1 MIGILGF
8 GAYIPRLRLSRKSV
22 VEANAWYAPQFAAK
36 AKGTRAVAN
45 WDEDSITMAVAAA
58 RDCLGGDAD
67 RSRIRGLIVA
77 SCTLPFAERS
87 NAGIVTEALRLDESI
102 DAVDLTGSPRA
113 ALSALTTA
121 LDTAFTV
128 GPQLVLA
135 ADLRHTRAASAQ
147 ELEFGDGAAA
157 LLVGTGEVI
166 AEYLGGGTVSVDFVD
181 HFRVVDAEVDYAWEE
196 RWVRDEGIG
205 KLVPRAV
212 VAALADA
219 ELTAAAV
226 DHFIFPSTIAKLD
239 VQLAGSCGIRA
250 EAVVDNLAG
259 AIGDTGTP
267 HALLMLAHTLERARP
282 GQVIV
287 VSQFGSGAQAL
298 VFRVTAAIG
307 AHATPG
313 GTAPT
318 STASASAAPAS
329 TASAST
335 ASASTALASAASAS
349 TASARAA
356 PTAPPFRPVK
366 GVGAWLERGVEETSY
381 TKFLAFRQQ
390 LTLERGMRGEQ
401 DKKTAL
407 STLYRH
413 RRSILGFVAGRCSIT
428 GDVHFPPSRISY
440 TPGAPALDTQEPYPL
455 AERQGTVLSWSA
467 EYLSYYPS
475 PPQYYGQVDFD
486 GGGRVLMEF
495 VDVSRGDIESGTR
508 VEMVFRIKDVDE
520 KRGFVRYFWKATP
533 VRVPRP
539 AKVE

>member
-1 MIGILGF
+1 MLGIVGY
-8 GAYIPRLRLSRKSV
+8 GAYIPRLRLSRKAV
-22 VEANAWYAPQFAAK
+22 VQANAWYAPQFAAK

-45 WDEDSITMAVAAA
+45 WDEDGITMSVAAA
-58 RDCLGGDAD
+58 RDCLGSEAD
-67 RSRIRGLIVA
+67 RLRIRGLYLA

-87 NAGIVTEALRLDESI
+87 NAGIVTEALQLDESI
-102 DAVDLTGSPRA
+102 DAVDITGSPRA
-113 ALSALTTA
+113 ALSALTAA
-121 LDTAFTV
+121 LAKASAA

-135 ADLRHTRAASAQ
+135 ADLRQTRAASAQ

-166 AEYLGGGTVSVDFVD
+166 AEYLGGGTLSVDFVD

-212 VAALADA
+212 AAALADA
-219 ELTAAAV
+219 GLDAAAV

-239 VQLAGSCGIRA
+239 AQLADTCGIRSD
-250 EAVVDNLAG
+250 AVVDNLTG
-259 AIGDTGTP
+259 GIGDTGTP

-287 VSQFGSGAQAL
+287 VSQFGSGAQAV
-298 VFRVTAAIG
+298 VFRVTAAV
-307 AHATPG
+307 
-313 GTAPT
+313 
-318 STASASAAPAS
+318 AA
-329 TASAST
+329 
-335 ASASTALASAASAS
+335 
-349 TASARAA
+349 
-356 PTAPPFRPVK
+356 FRPVK

-413 RRSILGFVAGRCSIT
+413 RRAILGFVAGRCSIT
-428 GDVHFPPSRISY
+428 GEVHFPPSRISY
-440 TPGAPALDTQEPYPL
+440 TPGAPALDTQKPYPL

-495 VDVSRGDIESGTR
+495 VDLSRGDIESGTR
-508 VEMVFRIKDVDE
+508 VEMAFRIKDVDD

-533 VRVPRP
+533 VGMPRVP
-539 AKVE
+539 KVE

>member
-1 MIGILGF
+1 MLGIVGY
-8 GAYIPRLRLSRKSV
+8 GAYIPRLRLSRKAV

-67 RSRIRGLIVA
+67 RVRVRGLYLA

-87 NAGIVTEALRLDESI
+87 NAGIVSEALLLDDSI
-102 DAVDLTGSPRA
+102 DAVDITGSPRG
-113 ALSALTTA
+113 ALSSIAMALA
-121 LDTAFTV
+121 KAPVD
-128 GPQLVLA
+128 GSQLVLA

-157 LLVGTGEVI
+157 LLLGSDGVI
-166 AEYLGGGTVSVDFVD
+166 AEYLGSGTLSVDFVD
-181 HFRVVDAEVDYAWEE
+181 HFRLADAEIDYAWEE

-205 KLVPRAV
+205 KLMPRAIG
-212 VAALADA
+212 AALADA
-219 ELTAAAV
+219 GVDAAAV

-239 VQLAGSCGIRA
+239 AQLANSCGIRP
-250 EAVVDNLAG
+250 EAVVNNLAAG
-259 AIGDTGTP
+259 IGDTGTA

-282 GQVIV
+282 GQVIL

-298 VFRVTAAIG
+298 VFRVTAAI
-307 AHATPG
+307 AAG
-313 GTAPT
+313 G
-318 STASASAAPAS
+318 
-329 TASAST
+329 
-335 ASASTALASAASAS
+335 L
-349 TASARAA
+349 
-356 PTAPPFRPVK
+356 RPVK
-366 GVGAWLERGVEETSY
+366 GAGVWLARGVEELSY

-390 LTLERGMRGEQ
+390 LNLERGMRGEQ
-401 DKKTAL
+401 EKKTAL

-413 RRSILGFVAGRCSIT
+413 RRSILGFVAGRCSVT
-428 GDVHFPPSRISY
+428 GEIHFPPSRISY
-440 TPGAPALDTQEPYPL
+440 TPGAPALDSQRPYPL

-495 VDVSRGDIESGTR
+495 IDVSRGDIESGTR
-508 VEMVFRIKDVDE
+508 VEMVFRIKDFDE

-533 VRVPRP
+533 VRAP
-539 AKVE
+539 AAAKE

>member
-1 MIGILGF
+1 MLGILGY
-8 GAYIPRLRLSRKSV
+8 GAYIPRLRLSRKAIV
-22 VEANAWYAPQFAAK
+22 QANAWYAPQFAAK
-36 AKGTRAVAN
+36 AQGTRAVAN
-45 WDEDSITMAVAAA
+45 WDEDAITMAVAAA
-58 RDCLGGDAD
+58 RDCLGSEAD
-67 RSRIRGLIVA
+67 RLRIRGLQLA

-102 DAVDLTGSPRA
+102 DAVDITGSPRA

-121 LDTAFTV
+121 LAKASAA

-135 ADLRHTRAASAQ
+135 ADLRRTRAASAQ

-157 LLVGTGEVI
+157 LLVGTGDVI
-166 AEYLGGGTVSVDFVD
+166 AEYLGSGTLSVDFVD

-212 VAALADA
+212 AAALADA
-219 ELTAAAV
+219 GLDAAAV

-239 VQLAGSCGIRA
+239 AQLAGTCGIRPQ
-250 EAVVDNLAG
+250 AVVENLAG

-267 HALLMLAHTLERARP
+267 HALLMLAHTLERARA

-287 VSQFGSGAQAL
+287 VSQFGSGAQAV
-298 VFRVTAAIG
+298 VFRVTAAVAAG
-307 AHATPG
+307 ATAAVAPGAT
-313 GTAPT
+313 
-318 STASASAAPAS
+318 AAVAAGVIPA
-329 TASAST
+329 
-335 ASASTALASAASAS
+335 L
-349 TASARAA
+349 
-356 PTAPPFRPVK
+356 RPVK
-366 GVGAWLERGVEETSY
+366 GVGVWIARGVEETSY

-390 LTLERGMRGEQ
+390 LALERGMRGEQ

-428 GDVHFPPSRISY
+428 GEVHFPPSRISY
-440 TPGAPALDTQEPYPL
+440 TPGAPALDTQQPYPL

-533 VRVPRP
+533 VRMPRAP
-539 AKVE
+539 VE